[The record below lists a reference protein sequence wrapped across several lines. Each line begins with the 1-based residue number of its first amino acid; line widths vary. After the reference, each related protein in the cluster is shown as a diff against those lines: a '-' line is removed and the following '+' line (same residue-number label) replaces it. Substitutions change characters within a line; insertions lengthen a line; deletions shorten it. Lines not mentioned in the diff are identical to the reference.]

1 MKKTKTASQD
11 MGDNNVN
18 DDYTAIIHAD
28 DGSVVNDGSV
38 KGISGTLTLLYT
50 TIIYTPDVYTA
61 LPLST

>member
-1 MKKTKTASQD
+1 

-18 DDYTAIIHAD
+18 DDYTDIIHAD

-61 LPLST
+61 LPPSA